1 MAAKE
6 EKSSKR
12 KRSGDSQK
20 EGIIS
25 KKPSFVKSKTSSDD
39 DGLKK
44 KTFDKSSKGGK
55 KPQYDNKSDYAEEKK
70 EPKTKREARLQAKA
84 GAGFIRLSCFWLCEN
99 ELDLFDYT

>member
-6 EKSSKR
+6 EKTSKR
-12 KRSGDSQK
+12 KRSSDSHK

-25 KKPSFVKSKTSSDD
+25 KKPNFVKSKSTKPSSGDD

-55 KPQYDNKSDYAEEKK
+55 KPQYDNKPDYGEEKK
-70 EPKTKREARLQAKA
+70 EPKTKREARLQAK
-84 GAGFIRLSCFWLCEN
+84 
-99 ELDLFDYT
+99 

>member
-1 MAAKE
+1 MAAKG

-25 KKPSFVKSKTSSDD
+25 KKHSFVKSKSSSDD
-39 DGLKK
+39 DGLK

-70 EPKTKREARLQAKA
+70 EPKTKREARLQAK
-84 GAGFIRLSCFWLCEN
+84 
-99 ELDLFDYT
+99 